1 MVGGQPEWDAIF
13 NTEGK
18 KDFILRN
25 SDALSY
31 FILKIVSPLLR
42 NRFNSINLIYC
53 PRSTSR
59 ADMSEGTST
68 PEWDIN
74 DAVVPRVCS
83 FDPFSEWCDGHVRK
97 VYPPACEE
105 ARRHA
110 SGWAMRNTNNHNV
123 HILKKSCLGVLVCS
137 ARCRLPDGSRVHLRP
152 AICDK
157 ARKKQQG
164 KPCPNRL
171 CNGGRLEVQPCR
183 GHCGYPVTHF
193 WRHTE
198 HAIFFQAKGAHDHP
212 RPEAKGASEVR
223 RSLGAGRRVRA
234 DKILTVKPD
243 KQMAQ
248 KHSHP
253 HAQPPPLI
261 PDNQRVQM
269 ACTCGPFE
277 CSCRWRPEP
286 STENYAITAWSP
298 PEGQHYGS
306 YGAAIPPAPSLPSQ
320 QHYEPSAL
328 STEDIFH
335 PEEIFQLDQP
345 IRLDF
350 PMEENTTLE
359 SPPTFADLNNDNS
372 RLEEA
377 YWLDWQRAAGGS
389 ESSETPSPELFGSGY
404 QQAEAYCEQQSYM
417 PHAYYPEEAQYY
429 PVENTRQSPAI
440 DMQEQRFY
448 RYGQDCTQN
457 SLDIQT
463 WNYTECAFNPSEA
476 TECKQYFDAHHQ
488 HSVDSF
494 NGLL

>member
-1 MVGGQPEWDAIF
+1 
-13 NTEGK
+13 
-18 KDFILRN
+18 
-25 SDALSY
+25 
-31 FILKIVSPLLR
+31 
-42 NRFNSINLIYC
+42 
-53 PRSTSR
+53 
-59 ADMSEGTST
+59 MSEGQS
-68 PEWDIN
+68 EWDIN
-74 DAVVPRVCS
+74 DAVVPRVSS
-83 FDPFSEWCDGHVRK
+83 FDSFGEWCDGHVRR
-97 VYPPACEE
+97 VYPPGCEE

-223 RSLGAGRRVRA
+223 RSIGAGRRVRGLALLLAREAAIA
-234 DKILTVKPD
+234 DKMLTGKQE
-243 KQMAQ
+243 KQMSQ
-248 KHSHP
+248 KIVTTTHL
-253 HAQPPPLI
+253 QPPPLI
-261 PDNQRVQM
+261 PDNQRVLTC
-269 ACTCGPFE
+269 ACGPFE
-277 CSCRWRPEP
+277 CTCRWRAEVPVEP
-286 STENYAITAWSP
+286 YVANTWPAEPQGYATYPAP
-298 PEGQHYGS
+298 
-306 YGAAIPPAPSLPSQ
+306 APPAPTLQQQTYDTSLP
-320 QHYEPSAL
+320 AD
-328 STEDIFH
+328 DIFH

-350 PMEENTTLE
+350 PMEETTLE

-372 RLEEA
+372 RPEEA

-389 ESSETPSPELFGSGY
+389 ESSETPSPELFGNGY
-404 QQAEAYCEQQSYM
+404 QHPENFCEQQSY
-417 PHAYYPEEAQYY
+417 PHQMYYPEEAQYY
-429 PVENTRQSPAI
+429 PAESCRESPVM

-448 RYGQDCTQN
+448 RYGQDCAQN
-457 SLDIQT
+457 NMDMQAWQYSD
-463 WNYTECAFNPSEA
+463 CAFASH
-476 TECKQYFDAHHQ
+476 FDVQ
-488 HSVDSF
+488 HTQGVNNF
-494 NGLL
+494 GGLL